1 MPDNIHG
8 DSHNFNS
15 LQEDAIRRAREMQ
28 ARARLSPFE
37 TPMQEHSADP
47 QPSHQPHDEPS
58 AAGKSSSPAPP
69 MPPADDT
76 GEERTDDPT
85 AGLLDTLLK
94 DHERTL
100 IWVLLLILLQE
111 KADTAL
117 ILALMYLAS

>member
-1 MPDNIHG
+1 MPSNHNE
-8 DSHNFNS
+8 DSYNFHS

-28 ARARLSPFE
+28 ARARLSPFDSPGE
-37 TPMQEHSADP
+37 ERAAEP
-47 QPSHQPHDEPS
+47 EPS
-58 AAGKSSSPAPP
+58 QPREEQVPSSKPSSPN
-69 MPPADDT
+69 PPALSPENNF

-94 DHERTL
+94 DNERTL
-100 IWVLLLILLQE
+100 IWVLLLILLEE